1 MSFPNTSSFVPGP
14 DTRWKCGACGDVC
27 TWLAD
32 RCMCG
37 KTERVNTSMGPVLHY
52 KGGKIPSIIDASPT
66 GTATESDFMGEK
78 HT

>member
-1 MSFPNTSSFVPGP
+1 
-14 DTRWKCGACGDVC
+14 
-27 TWLAD
+27 
-32 RCMCG
+32 MCG